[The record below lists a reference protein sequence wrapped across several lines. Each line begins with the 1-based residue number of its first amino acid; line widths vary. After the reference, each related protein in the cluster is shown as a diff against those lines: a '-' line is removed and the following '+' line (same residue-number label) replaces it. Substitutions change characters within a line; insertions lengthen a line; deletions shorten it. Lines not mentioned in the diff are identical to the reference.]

1 MNFEGF
7 SEVEIWT
14 SRINFYQVLTFKNGP
29 KKGLQR
35 YHLLNLLLFTKKS
48 FLRQN
53 FEAIKW

>member
-1 MNFEGF
+1 MNFEGL

-35 YHLLNLLLFTKKS
+35 YHLLKIVSFYKKIFFETK
-48 FLRQN
+48 F
-53 FEAIKW
+53 